1 VDLRILNPSTFRLL
15 ASRTRVEMLRMLAS
29 RPHTPTELAK
39 ALGVTEQTAQYH
51 LRKLA
56 HAGFV
61 ERREDERIWAYHQ
74 LTLQGREL
82 VTRPPTTT
90 PLAALAIIVAFA
102 SAVCAWIWQ
111 RAQPEPLPPTSM
123 ASPAPVPEWV
133 AWVGY
138 AGLGLLAA
146 AVILGL
152 AWFAARRSTRRQK

>member
-1 VDLRILNPSTFRLL
+1 
-15 ASRTRVEMLRMLAS
+15 MLAS